1 MLNFMINTHRIMAM
15 LLSGLA
21 LVIYTDAS
29 ATGGEV
35 YKSTGQYGEVRY
47 TQTRP
52 IGVPAQAVSVYQST
66 ELSRADNTGV
76 CQHLRQNLMTLSSG
90 GTIHEIDDKGNK
102 VLLSASDI
110 ARHLAETKSALSERC
125 PQ

>member
-1 MLNFMINTHRIMAM
+1 MLNFMVNTHRVMAM
-15 LLSGLA
+15 LLLGLCFYTTSSA
-21 LVIYTDAS
+21 LGS
-29 ATGGEV
+29 EV

-52 IGVPAQAVSVYQST
+52 IGVPAQAISVYQRT
-66 ELSRADNTGV
+66 EPSRADNTGV
-76 CQHLRQNLMTLSSG
+76 CQHLRQNLATLSSG